1 MRTKEEDPQDGVFAH
16 ALSSLNEKCTIKDAA
31 SNELLSGEAL
41 SRLVCPTLAITWPQA
56 AWSAW
61 EDCAEAGVLRP
72 GSMPSYWWVNHK
84 QTYRQET
91 NGGYI

>member
-31 SNELLSGEAL
+31 SNELLAGEAL

-56 AWSAW
+56 GWK
-61 EDCAEAGVLRP
+61 CVG
-72 GSMPSYWWVNHK
+72 
-84 QTYRQET
+84 
-91 NGGYI
+91 